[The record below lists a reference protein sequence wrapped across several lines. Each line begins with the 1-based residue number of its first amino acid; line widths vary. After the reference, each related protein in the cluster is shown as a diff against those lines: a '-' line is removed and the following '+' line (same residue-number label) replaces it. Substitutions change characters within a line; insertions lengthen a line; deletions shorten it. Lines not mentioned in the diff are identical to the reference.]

1 MHHPVSLIAGA
12 SGLIGSHVLRYLIEK
27 DQSCILVV
35 RQKIEG
41 LDDNIQQVITNFS
54 HLDKDL
60 SGSLPVVDHFYLCL
74 GLRLKTNELIFMDAN
89 KKQEFA
95 MVDFDHS
102 LALANIAFKNGAK
115 KISIVSAA
123 GADANSFNYYAKI
136 KGKLE
141 QAISDIG
148 FEQVTIARPGHL
160 LGLREES
167 RGVEIPILETG
178 LKLAEPFMPG
188 PLKNFRQIEASKVA
202 AAMVRVTNTDRSGK
216 QILHFND
223 FVS

>member
-1 MHHPVSLIAGA
+1 M
-12 SGLIGSHVLRYLIEK
+12 
-27 DQSCILVV
+27 
-35 RQKIEG
+35 
-41 LDDNIQQVITNFS
+41 
-54 HLDKDL
+54 
-60 SGSLPVVDHFYLCL
+60 
-74 GLRLKTNELIFMDAN
+74 
-89 KKQEFA
+89 
-95 MVDFDHS
+95 
-102 LALANIAFKNGAK
+102 
-115 KISIVSAA
+115 
-123 GADANSFNYYAKI
+123 
-136 KGKLE
+136 E

-148 FEQVTIARPGHL
+148 FEQVTMARPGHL

-178 LKLAEPFMPG
+178 LKLAEPFMQG

>member
-1 MHHPVSLIAGA
+1 MDKKHLISFFLTVSCKAFI
-12 SGLIGSHVLRYLIEK
+12 
-27 DQSCILVV
+27 
-35 RQKIEG
+35 
-41 LDDNIQQVITNFS
+41 
-54 HLDKDL
+54 LDKT
-60 SGSLPVVDHFYLCL
+60 SF
-74 GLRLKTNELIFMDAN
+74 F
-89 KKQEFA
+89 
-95 MVDFDHS
+95 
-102 LALANIAFKNGAK
+102 
-115 KISIVSAA
+115 ISILFSS
-123 GADANSFNYYAKI
+123 DANSFNYYAKI

-178 LKLAEPFMPG
+178 LKLAEPFMQG